1 MSFFCFHNLLEK
13 MKNRKERKS
22 ERMQVHIF
30 TQSTGKME
38 TKIHPNENEDSSL
51 RFHLPVLEI
60 KKEGFL

>member
-1 MSFFCFHNLLEK
+1 